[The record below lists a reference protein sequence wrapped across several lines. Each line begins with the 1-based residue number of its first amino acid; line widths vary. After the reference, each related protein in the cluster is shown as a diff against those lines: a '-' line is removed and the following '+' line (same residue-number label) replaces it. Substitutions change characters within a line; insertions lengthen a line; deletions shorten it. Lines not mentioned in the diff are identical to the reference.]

1 MFLNERYAVVS
12 TELTIFHLPERSW
25 TALNGFLP
33 SLTVAGAGTEFIG
46 AECATGDWLGC
57 CTGSARDGVSTLAT
71 LFDKSE
77 SLYLFINTAAA
88 AITAIANIANAS
100 VVR

>member
-12 TELTIFHLPERSW
+12 TELTIFHLPERSR

-33 SLTVAGAGTEFIG
+33 SLTVAGAGTECIG
-46 AECATGDWLGC
+46 ADCATGNLVGC
-57 CTGSARDGVSTLAT
+57 CIGSGRDGVSTLAT
-71 LFDKSE
+71 PFDKRE

-88 AITAIANIANAS
+88 AITAIANTANAS
-100 VVR
+100 AVR